1 MSKIQKFS
9 TFVEASAADLSA
21 KTPKNDEKQLKP
33 RSKGEKDFDD
43 AHVKETEPHP
53 TADDEVHTGST
64 KPTTP
69 KGKDAGEKKPI
80 KPIKE
85 DFFKEEAED
94 DEDESEEDED
104 DEDLEEGVMDTL
116 RKIVKD
122 KQMQRVKF
130 ANGKTMRI
138 DLTTASAMV
147 NAHDKRIKND
157 ATKAKFA
164 DAVEKDPN
172 SFMKMMDIALGG
184 K

>member
-21 KTPKNDEKQLKP
+21 KTPKNDEKELKP
-33 RSKGEKDFDD
+33 RSKGEQDFVD
-43 AHVKETEPHP
+43 AHVTETEPHP
-53 TADDEVHTGST
+53 TADDEVLTGST

-85 DFFKEEAED
+85 EAED
-94 DEDESEEDED
+94 EDEDESEEDED

-122 KQMQRVKF
+122 KQMQKVKF